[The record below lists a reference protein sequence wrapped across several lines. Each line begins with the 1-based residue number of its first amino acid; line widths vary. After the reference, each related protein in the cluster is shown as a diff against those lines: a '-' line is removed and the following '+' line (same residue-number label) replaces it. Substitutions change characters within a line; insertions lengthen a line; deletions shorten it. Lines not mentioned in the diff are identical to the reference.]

1 MSGYRLHVIYD
12 LHSSLAKRGV
22 NVSASALSQE
32 AAAYQSML
40 EQWSRLRENIG
51 NSNPL
56 VAYILEDKEG
66 DYKYGR
72 LSYGRLNENHRQ
84 KAKYLK
90 QQCLESKVCF
100 WLARMSSSVDS
111 SGHGASES
119 IFEVD
124 NISELDGAEVLEGNV
139 FIDIEDVVQID
150 SFNCRE
156 ANDSDYEERSSEFDD
171 DLYHFKD
178 WVCYVSASTVILSRQ
193 MNSTRRMFHVARLFA
208 YGAFAAQRIR
218 FHLNMH
224 DLCLVFLS
232 YAHRHVLKIS

>member
-12 LHSSLAKRGV
+12 LHSSLTKLGV
-22 NVSASALSQE
+22 NLSAYALSQE

-40 EQWSRLRENIG
+40 EEWSRLRENLG

-72 LSYGRLNENHRQ
+72 LSYDILNENHEQ

-100 WLARMSSSVDS
+100 WLARMSSSVDR

-119 IFEVD
+119 LFELD
-124 NISELDGAEVLEGNV
+124 NISELDGTEVLEGNV
-139 FIDIEDVVQID
+139 SIHIDDVVQID
-150 SFNCRE
+150 SFKCRE

-171 DLYHFKD
+171 GLYHFKD
-178 WVCYVSASTVILSRQ
+178 WVCYVSASTTII
-193 MNSTRRMFHVARLFA
+193 TRPKEPTLNIFPVAQVFA
-208 YGAFAAQRIR
+208 YA
-218 FHLNMH
+218 
-224 DLCLVFLS
+224 
-232 YAHRHVLKIS
+232 LKIS